1 MLMLTR
7 ISLVVFIFS
16 QQVLSL
22 EQPLDQNHFGQITF
36 DSEKPLIE
44 SWISCFPDCSLEG
57 NDSIELNNDS
67 RTFLKILNSMDESL
81 SSYMMTSQRAG
92 DNFEI
97 IYNATGNSSEISQIT
112 FKKSEESD
120 FLEVIVRSDN
130 QIALE
135 IDLENLLSEEDI
147 YGLGGI
153 YNGTWLVRV
162 DDQGTENLTSLSEI
176 KIDSGSWIGAR
187 TRFWSFLISSPNQ
200 KLSINEINTSSSKL
214 VISSMSLDGFHKFRL
229 YFGPLNTKQLT
240 QLDSKLRDLMYS
252 ALWDW
257 LRQLCFFIEWIF
269 VWLLSMTGNPGFS
282 ILFLACILKVII
294 FPLNQIAERWQD
306 DVNVIQSSLQ
316 PKINE
321 IKKVFSG
328 EEANQKIMKL
338 YKDKNISP
346 FYSMKSLFG
355 FLIQIPIFIAVFDV
369 LGESIYLMN
378 ESFVFI
384 DDLSKPDRW
393 ALLPIFIPFFGPSF
407 NLLPLCMMII
417 SMLSAFLYYDRNL
430 SSDLLSNQK
439 RNLYFMSLLF
449 FVLLFTFPSGMV
461 LYWTASNILQ
471 LLQIQIKKALQ

>member
-44 SWISCFPDCSLEG
+44 SWISCFPDCSLEI

-81 SSYMMTSQRAG
+81 SSYLMTSQRAG

-200 KLSINEINTSSSKL
+200 KLSINEINTSSSK
-214 VISSMSLDGFHKFRL
+214 
-229 YFGPLNTKQLT
+229 
-240 QLDSKLRDLMYS
+240 
-252 ALWDW
+252 
-257 LRQLCFFIEWIF
+257 
-269 VWLLSMTGNPGFS
+269 
-282 ILFLACILKVII
+282 
-294 FPLNQIAERWQD
+294 
-306 DVNVIQSSLQ
+306 
-316 PKINE
+316 
-321 IKKVFSG
+321 
-328 EEANQKIMKL
+328 
-338 YKDKNISP
+338 
-346 FYSMKSLFG
+346 
-355 FLIQIPIFIAVFDV
+355 
-369 LGESIYLMN
+369 
-378 ESFVFI
+378 
-384 DDLSKPDRW
+384 
-393 ALLPIFIPFFGPSF
+393 
-407 NLLPLCMMII
+407 
-417 SMLSAFLYYDRNL
+417 
-430 SSDLLSNQK
+430 
-439 RNLYFMSLLF
+439 
-449 FVLLFTFPSGMV
+449 
-461 LYWTASNILQ
+461 
-471 LLQIQIKKALQ
+471 